1 MTVSPESAPDEAET
15 IVLGFE
21 EGVPVAL
28 DGERLGGVEL
38 IEKLNELGG
47 RHGVGRLDC
56 VEDRV
61 VGIKSREVYEAPGA
75 TIVHAGR
82 SAIAAMA
89 CSKEVLRVSEDLSA
103 LYGQLIYEGLWFSDI
118 RRALDEFYRK
128 ANEVVTGEVRM
139 RLYKGSVVVEGR
151 RSPESLYDLKLASY
165 GEEDAFDH
173 KASTGFV
180 KIWSLPRMVEAIRA
194 RRSEGN

>member
-1 MTVSPESAPDEAET
+1 MVRGDRQVGEASFLWVHRSRFHRFCRIHYGAITVFDLLEKR
-15 IVLGFE
+15 
-21 EGVPVAL
+21 
-28 DGERLGGVEL
+28 RLGRGNRTG
-38 IEKLNELGG
+38 K
-47 RHGVGRLDC
+47 
-56 VEDRV
+56 
-61 VGIKSREVYEAPGA
+61 A
-75 TIVHAGR
+75 
-82 SAIAAMA
+82 
-89 CSKEVLRVSEDLSA
+89 EDLSA

-173 KASTGFV
+173 QASTGFV

-194 RRSEGN
+194 RRSKGN